1 MTGSGRGSADG
12 SRDAAFRQALAAI
25 AARSQIAQRLEVGPT
40 DAVLR
45 SVVGAA
51 ATLFGA
57 EAASL
62 ALFDPDRDVLVFR
75 VAAGEQGRGVVGVE
89 IRPDEGLAGHVF
101 SSGRAIAV
109 SDLANDTRFGRGV
122 AETTGYVPRSIVAV
136 PLVDEDGTIGVL
148 EVLDKRDGPAFTL
161 RDVEMAG
168 VFAHQATVAIRASR
182 IERDTARLLATVVGR
197 LAEGAPEQG
206 IDEVVEA
213 ALSGLCTD
221 DDPVWQLADRVA
233 AIRHASPEQL
243 ALVNAMLD
251 AVANHLSRG
260 RGSRFSAGRGG
271 SQATGR
277 GGSQATVRPPAT
289 DEPEVDE

>member
-1 MTGSGRGSADG
+1 MTGSEHGSSEGAE
-12 SRDAAFRQALAAI
+12 RDSAFREALAAI
-25 AARSQIAQRLEVGPT
+25 AARSQIVQRLEIGPT

-62 ALFDPDRDVLVFR
+62 ALFDPDRDRLIFR

-89 IRPDEGLAGHVF
+89 IRTDEGLAGYVF
-101 SSGRAIAV
+101 SSGRAIAI
-109 SDLANDTRFGRGV
+109 SDIANDARFGRGV

-148 EVLDKRDGPAFTL
+148 EVLDKRDGPAFSL

-182 IERDTARLLATVVGR
+182 IERDTAFLLATVVGR
-197 LAEGAPEQG
+197 LAEGAPQRG
-206 IDEVVEA
+206 VDEVVEA
-213 ALSGLCTD
+213 AVAGLCAD
-221 DDPVWQLADRVA
+221 DDPIWQLVEKVA
-233 AIRHASPEQL
+233 AIRRASPEQL
-243 ALVNAMLD
+243 ALVNAILD
-251 AVANHLSRG
+251 AVATHVSHNRV
-260 RGSRFSAGRGG
+260 SRFAVGRDGALGGG
-271 SQATGR
+271 SLGT
-277 GGSQATVRPPAT
+277 SQPFAA
-289 DEPEVDE
+289 DEPEVD